1 VRSIEREAVRL
12 AQEHG
17 PAALTV
23 DQICAA
29 VGITQRSFFNHFDTK
44 DDALLGWDLP
54 RLSEQRVR
62 EYLAD
67 PTVGVLTGALGLV
80 EAPAELTEDP
90 ELARARLRVLSG
102 APWLAVRQAARIV
115 PLAGQVQEVVERKLR
130 SIARP
135 ELDEVAIRESATT
148 ITAIAASLTLRLPLR
163 ADPLAAPGS
172 PAGMPLPDPVAAA
185 SGLDGLRWIWDR
197 LI

>member
-1 VRSIEREAVRL
+1 MRSIEREAVRL

-54 RLSEQRVR
+54 RLSERRVR

-80 EAPAELTEDP
+80 EAPAELIDDR
-90 ELARARLRVLSG
+90 ELAYARLRVLAT
-102 APWLAVRQAARIV
+102 APWLAARQAARIL

-130 SIARP
+130 SIAQS
-135 ELDEVAIRESATT
+135 ELDDAAIRESAATV
-148 ITAIAASLTLRLPLR
+148 TAIAASLTLRLTRTP
-163 ADPLAAPGS
+163 DPLAAPGD